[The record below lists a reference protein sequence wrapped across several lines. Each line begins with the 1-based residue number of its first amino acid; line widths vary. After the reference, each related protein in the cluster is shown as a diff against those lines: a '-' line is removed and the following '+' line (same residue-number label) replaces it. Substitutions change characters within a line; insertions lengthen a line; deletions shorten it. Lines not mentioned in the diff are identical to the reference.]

1 MAELC
6 YIIGHI
12 DYVIGLERAH
22 VSNTVNWD
30 NPYRTKKNKNCKK
43 KCPKITFL
51 KFLSGEITVFSNIL
65 MQVDSA
71 WAAGNELEA
80 QRNSKIANI
89 LNKVGMGV
97 GIATYVMV
105 IIWIIVYSAIGVLR
119 ARSSLNT

>member
-1 MAELC
+1 
-6 YIIGHI
+6 
-12 DYVIGLERAH
+12 
-22 VSNTVNWD
+22 
-30 NPYRTKKNKNCKK
+30 
-43 KCPKITFL
+43 
-51 KFLSGEITVFSNIL
+51 